1 MQKVTAS
8 VLQKLPWDSCRITFS
23 RPPGFIVISLSTTTP
38 RRTIGQYKTS
48 PAAVHLT
55 CIAAF
60 DSFPTSYPNSSIH
73 TTDFQTSTMTE
84 PRNLAFPSIAAAWAL
99 NLVPHGY
106 YFVKMMSASNYSATN
121 VTPRTNLDT
130 LKTRLPAATWNTL
143 ARARGAHLNAIEGFP
158 LFAACMVCL
167 RDYNLRNSTSNS

>member
-1 MQKVTAS
+1 
-8 VLQKLPWDSCRITFS
+8 
-23 RPPGFIVISLSTTTP
+23 
-38 RRTIGQYKTS
+38 
-48 PAAVHLT
+48 
-55 CIAAF
+55 
-60 DSFPTSYPNSSIH
+60 
-73 TTDFQTSTMTE
+73 MTE

-99 NLVPHGY
+99 NLIPHGY

-143 ARARGAHLNAIEGFP
+143 ARARGAHLNTIEGFP

-167 RDYNLRNSTSNS
+167 HGYNFHNSISITRISFTDESRLQVLLRSSQREN

>member
-1 MQKVTAS
+1 
-8 VLQKLPWDSCRITFS
+8 
-23 RPPGFIVISLSTTTP
+23 
-38 RRTIGQYKTS
+38 
-48 PAAVHLT
+48 
-55 CIAAF
+55 
-60 DSFPTSYPNSSIH
+60 
-73 TTDFQTSTMTE
+73 MTE

-121 VTPRTNLDT
+121 ATPRTNLDT

-167 RDYNLRNSTSNS
+167 RGHNFRNSASNSSVSFADENRSQVLFQSSRREN